1 MAGVNRAAV
10 AVTDTFDVWRVRTN
24 ELNTSLNAGTH
35 AKTADTIV
43 WRDDNASFVANVVTA
58 NTVTLARDAAA
69 ATITVASTLAAD
81 ATKASIQTTGG
92 IKADLASRFGAA
104 VDVIGAITV
113 GGNVDLGSASDG
125 TDTITLTGRI
135 DSLVDTATSI
145 TYDIGSSTR
154 LWRNY
159 YGQGIKLTGNTT
171 FAADA
176 SLDITAGHATK
187 PSLKITDV
195 VQTGTSAQ
203 LINVTSN
210 SADTAARDLAV
221 IHNDNALAV
230 GATALHLKSD
240 GGRGLQITSTLAAGK
255 PSLEITSSHT
265 TANTAIVTASALTS
279 GSAVQVTTASNAR
292 TGHLV
297 HLASTSTNAGA
308 TGDVLHVKNHTTTN
322 TAMIA
327 NFANA
332 TTNVLSVMV
341 GGGVKIDGDLDVTGS
356 TTQFRTTA
364 AIVNDKTLVLGAG
377 GVESGEEDAVTGV
390 IFSQHADTPV
400 FTTTAAHG
408 LSVDDVIFVVT
419 STSSVVTSEQILTL
433 ATVPNATTFT
443 VDGSQNTS
451 SDGSTRTISYTG
463 PQLDSGVDDAGLY
476 VPGSTALHYMKWD
489 DDDNFWEFNDSLKVD
504 TTTQFVLPK
513 GTSLQRPVALS
524 ATAAAATPGALRFN
538 TDTSQFEGVHVG
550 EAGSATFEGF
560 ATQNFSTAIA
570 VALG

>member
-43 WRDDNASFVANVVTA
+43 WRDDDASFVANVVTA
-58 NTVTLARDAAA
+58 NTLTMTHETGTATLVVSSA
-69 ATITVASTLAAD
+69 LAAD

-92 IKADLASRFGAA
+92 IKADLGSKFGAG
-104 VDVIGAITV
+104 VDVTGALTV
-113 GGNVDLGSASDG
+113 GGNTTLGNAAG
-125 TDTITLTGRI
+125 TDTVTFTSRVGSAI
-135 DSLVDTATSI
+135 DNTTSI

-154 LWRNY
+154 LWKTY
-159 YGQGIKLTGNTT
+159 YGQSINLTGNTT

-176 SLDITAGHATK
+176 SLLVTQGHLTK
-187 PSLKITDV
+187 PGLQV
-195 VQTGTSAQ
+195 VGDALAGVSAK
-203 LINVTSN
+203 LVNITSN
-210 SADTAARDLAV
+210 SADTAARDIAV
-221 IHNDNALAV
+221 IHNDNVAAV

-240 GGRGLQITSTLAAGK
+240 AGRGLQITSTLATSK
-255 PSLEITSSHT
+255 PSLEIASSHT
-265 TANTAIVTASALTS
+265 TTNSAIVTASSLTT
-279 GSAVQVTTASNAR
+279 GSAVQVTSAGASR

-297 HLASTSTNAGA
+297 HLASTNTGAGS
-308 TGDVLHVKNHTTTN
+308 TGDVLHVKAHTSSN

-356 TTQFRTTA
+356 TTQLRTTSA
-364 AIVNDKTLVLGAG
+364 VVNDKTLVLGAVG
-377 GVESGEEDAVTGV
+377 DAVTGV

-463 PQLDSGVDDAGLY
+463 PQLDSGVDDAGIY
-476 VPGSTALHYMKWD
+476 VPGSTALHYVKWD
-489 DDDNFWEFNDSLKVD
+489 DDDNYWEFNDSLKVD

-513 GTSLQRPVALS
+513 GTAAQQPAVA
-524 ATAAAATPGALRFN
+524 ATATVAARTQGALRFN
-538 TDTSQFEGVHVG
+538 TDSSVFEGVHVTG
-550 EAGSATFEGF
+550 ASATFEAF

>member
-43 WRDDNASFVANVVTA
+43 WRDDDASFVANVVTA
-58 NTVTLARDAAA
+58 NTLTMTHETGTATLVVSSA
-69 ATITVASTLAAD
+69 LAAD

-92 IKADLASRFGAA
+92 IKADLGSKFGAA
-104 VDVIGAITV
+104 VDVTGNLTV
-113 GGNVDLGSASDG
+113 GGNATLGNVNAS
-125 TDTITLTGRI
+125 DTITLTGRI
-135 DSLVDTATSI
+135 NTVLDTATSI
-145 TYDIGSSTR
+145 TYDIGTSGRKWKT
-154 LWRNY
+154 Y
-159 YGQGIKLTGNTT
+159 YGQGINLAGNTT
-171 FAADA
+171 FAAA
-176 SLDITAGHATK
+176 ATLDIAAGHATK
-187 PSLKITDV
+187 PSLKITDA
-195 VQTGTSAQ
+195 VQAGTSAQ

-210 SADTAARDLAV
+210 SADTAARDLAL

-265 TANTAIVTASALTS
+265 TANSAIVTASALTT
-279 GSAVQVTTASNAR
+279 GSAVQVTSAGASR

-297 HLASTSTNAGA
+297 HLASTNTGAGS
-308 TGDVLHVKNHTTTN
+308 TGDVLHVKAHTSSN

-356 TTQFRTTA
+356 TTQLRTTSA
-364 AIVNDKTLVLGAG
+364 VVNDKTLVLGAVG
-377 GVESGEEDAVTGV
+377 DAVTGV

-400 FTTTAAHG
+400 FTTTATHG

-419 STSSVVTSEQILTL
+419 STSSVVASEQILTL
-433 ATVPNATTFT
+433 ASVPSTTTFT

-476 VPGSTALHYMKWD
+476 VPGSTALHTMKWD
-489 DDDNFWEFNDSLKVD
+489 DTDNYWEFNDSLKVD
-504 TTTQFVLPK
+504 TTTQLVVPR
-513 GTSLQRPVALS
+513 GTTAQQPAAS
-524 ATAAAATPGALRFN
+524 ATATVAAAITGAMRFN
-538 TDTSQFEGVHVG
+538 TDNSYFEGVN
-550 EAGSATFEGF
+550 AGTTFEAF

>member
-43 WRDDNASFVANVVTA
+43 WRDDDASFVANVVTA
-58 NTVTLARDAAA
+58 NTLTMTHETGTATLVVSSA
-69 ATITVASTLAAD
+69 LAAD

-92 IKADLASRFGAA
+92 IKADLGSKFGAA
-104 VDVIGAITV
+104 VDVTGNLTV
-113 GGNVDLGSASDG
+113 GGNATLGNVNAS
-125 TDTITLTGRI
+125 DTITLTGRI
-135 DSLVDTATSI
+135 NTVLDTATSI
-145 TYDIGSSTR
+145 TYDIGTSGRKWKT
-154 LWRNY
+154 Y
-159 YGQGIKLTGNTT
+159 YGQGINLAGNTT
-171 FAADA
+171 FAAA
-176 SLDITAGHATK
+176 ATLDIAAGHATK
-187 PSLKITDV
+187 PSLKITDA
-195 VQTGTSAQ
+195 VQAGTSAQ
-203 LINVTSN
+203 LVDLVSN
-210 SADTAARDLAV
+210 SADTAARDLV
-221 IHNDNALAV
+221 FIRNQNALAV

-240 GGRGLQITSTLAAGK
+240 GGRGLQITSTLAGNTSK
-255 PSLEITSSHT
+255 PSLEIASSHT
-265 TANTAIVTASALTS
+265 TTNTAIVTASALTT
-279 GSAVQVTTASNAR
+279 GSAVQVTSAGASR

-297 HLASTSTNAGA
+297 HLASTNTGAGS
-308 TGDVLHVKNHTTTN
+308 TGDVLHVKAHTSSN

-356 TTQFRTTA
+356 TTQLRTTSA
-364 AIVNDKTLVLGAG
+364 VVNDKTLVLGAVG
-377 GVESGEEDAVTGV
+377 DAVTGV

-400 FTTTAAHG
+400 FTTTATHG

-433 ATVPNATTFT
+433 ASVPSTTTFT
-443 VDGSQNTS
+443 VDGNINTS
-451 SDGSTRTISYTG
+451 SDSTARTISYVG

-476 VPGSTALHYMKWD
+476 VPGSTALHTMKWD
-489 DDDNFWEFNDSLKVD
+489 DTDNYWEFNDSLKVD
-504 TTTQFVLPK
+504 TTTQFVVPR
-513 GTSLQRPVALS
+513 GTTAQQPAAS
-524 ATAAAATPGALRFN
+524 ATATVAAAITGAMRFN
-538 TDTSQFEGVHVG
+538 TENSYFEGVN
-550 EAGSATFEGF
+550 AGTTFEAF

>member
-43 WRDDNASFVANVVTA
+43 WRDDDASFVANVVTA
-58 NTVTLARDAAA
+58 NTLTMTHETGTATLVVSSA
-69 ATITVASTLAAD
+69 LAAD

-92 IKADLASRFGAA
+92 IKADLGSKFGAA
-104 VDVIGAITV
+104 VDVTGNLTV
-113 GGNVDLGSASDG
+113 GGNATLGNVNAS
-125 TDTITLTGRI
+125 DTITLTGRI
-135 DSLVDTATSI
+135 NTVLDTATSI
-145 TYDIGSSTR
+145 TYDIGTSGRKWKT
-154 LWRNY
+154 Y
-159 YGQGIKLTGNTT
+159 YGQGINLAGNTT
-171 FAADA
+171 FAAA
-176 SLDITAGHATK
+176 ATLDIAAGHATK
-187 PSLKITDV
+187 PSLKITDA
-195 VQTGTSAQ
+195 VQAGTSAQ
-203 LINVTSN
+203 LVDLVSN
-210 SADTAARDLAV
+210 SADTAVRDLV
-221 IHNDNALAV
+221 FIRNQNALAV

-265 TANTAIVTASALTS
+265 TANTAIVTASALTT
-279 GSAVQVTTASNAR
+279 GSAVQVTSAGASR

-297 HLASTSTNAGA
+297 HLASTNTGAGS
-308 TGDVLHVKNHTTTN
+308 TGDVLHVKAHTSSN

-356 TTQFRTTA
+356 TTQLRTTSA
-364 AIVNDKTLVLGAG
+364 VVNDKTLVLGAVG
-377 GVESGEEDAVTGV
+377 DAVTGV

-433 ATVPNATTFT
+433 ASVPSTTTFT

-504 TTTQFVLPK
+504 TTTQFVVPR
-513 GTSLQRPVALS
+513 GTTAQQPTASISGGGTV
-524 ATAAAATPGALRFN
+524 AAAITGAMRFN
-538 TDTSQFEGVHVG
+538 TENSYFEGVN
-550 EAGSATFEGF
+550 AGTTFEAF

>member
-43 WRDDNASFVANVVTA
+43 WRDDDASFVANVVTA
-58 NTVTLARDAAA
+58 NTLTMTHETGTATLVVSSA
-69 ATITVASTLAAD
+69 LAAD

-92 IKADLASRFGAA
+92 IKADLGSKFGAA
-104 VDVIGAITV
+104 VDVTGNLTV
-113 GGNVDLGSASDG
+113 GGNATLGNVNAS
-125 TDTITLTGRI
+125 DTITLTGRI
-135 DSLVDTATSI
+135 NTVLDTATSI
-145 TYDIGSSTR
+145 TYDIGTSGRKWKT
-154 LWRNY
+154 Y
-159 YGQGIKLTGNTT
+159 YGQGINLAGNTT
-171 FAADA
+171 FAAA
-176 SLDITAGHATK
+176 ATLDIAAGHATK
-187 PSLKITDV
+187 PSLKITDA
-195 VQTGTSAQ
+195 VQAGTSAQ

-210 SADTAARDLAV
+210 SADTAARDLAL

-265 TANTAIVTASALTS
+265 TANSAIVTASALTT
-279 GSAVQVTTASNAR
+279 GSAVQVTSAGASR

-297 HLASTSTNAGA
+297 HLASTNTGAGS
-308 TGDVLHVKNHTTTN
+308 TGDVLHVKAHTSSN

-356 TTQFRTTA
+356 TTQLRTTSA
-364 AIVNDKTLVLGAG
+364 VVNDKTLVLGAVG
-377 GVESGEEDAVTGV
+377 DAVTGV

-400 FTTTAAHG
+400 FTTTATHG

-419 STSSVVTSEQILTL
+419 STSSVVASEQILTL
-433 ATVPNATTFT
+433 ASVPSTTTFT

-476 VPGSTALHYMKWD
+476 VPGSTALHTMKWD
-489 DDDNFWEFNDSLKVD
+489 DTDNYWEFNDSLKVD
-504 TTTQFVLPK
+504 TTTQLVVPR
-513 GTSLQRPVALS
+513 GTTAQQPAAS
-524 ATAAAATPGALRFN
+524 ATATVAAAITGAMRFN
-538 TDTSQFEGVHVG
+538 TENSYFEGVN
-550 EAGSATFEGF
+550 AGTTFEAF

>member
-43 WRDDNASFVANVVTA
+43 WRDDDASFVANVVTA
-58 NTVTLARDAAA
+58 NTLTMTHETGTATLVVSSA
-69 ATITVASTLAAD
+69 LAAD

-92 IKADLASRFGAA
+92 IKADLGSKFGAA
-104 VDVIGAITV
+104 VDVTGNLTV
-113 GGNVDLGSASDG
+113 GGNATLGNVNAS
-125 TDTITLTGRI
+125 DTITLTGRI
-135 DSLVDTATSI
+135 NTILDTATSI
-145 TYDIGSSTR
+145 TYDIGTSGRKWKT
-154 LWRNY
+154 Y
-159 YGQGIKLTGNTT
+159 YGQGINLAGNTT
-171 FAADA
+171 FAAA
-176 SLDITAGHATK
+176 ATLDIAAGHATK
-187 PSLKITDV
+187 PSLKITDA
-195 VQTGTSAQ
+195 VQAGTSAQ

-210 SADTAARDLAV
+210 SADTAVRDVAV

-265 TANTAIVTASALTS
+265 TANTAIVTASALTT
-279 GSAVQVTTASNAR
+279 GSAVQVTSAGASR

-297 HLASTSTNAGA
+297 HLASTNTGAGS
-308 TGDVLHVKNHTTTN
+308 TGDVLHVKAHTSSN

-341 GGGVKIDGDLDVTGS
+341 GGGVRIDGDLDVTGS
-356 TTQFRTTA
+356 TTQLRTTSA
-364 AIVNDKTLVLGAG
+364 VVNDKTLVLGAVG
-377 GVESGEEDAVTGV
+377 DAVTGV
-390 IFSQHADTPV
+390 TFSQHADTPV
-400 FTTTAAHG
+400 FTTTANHG

-433 ATVPNATTFT
+433 ASVPSTTTFT

-476 VPGSTALHYMKWD
+476 VPGSSALHYMKWD
-489 DDDNFWEFNDSLKVD
+489 DDDNYWEFNDSLKVD
-504 TTTQFVLPK
+504 TTTQLVVPR
-513 GTSLQRPVALS
+513 GTTAQQPAAS
-524 ATAAAATPGALRFN
+524 ATATVAAAITGAMRFN
-538 TDTSQFEGVHVG
+538 TENSYFEGVN
-550 EAGSATFEGF
+550 AGTTFEAF